1 MPLVESIIVEIANK
15 IVEISN
21 IEKTKW
27 EILEDL
33 KGLTE
38 SNPVSQPN
46 IFKTL
51 LPHAVLSHLTD
62 EHKAAIANHEEHF
75 NNLMEAIITG
85 DRETA
90 KNIILLA
97 LGAGIISAAEATAIR
112 DYADGLVPDPNWQP
126 LLRWVMWRLG
136 RSLTA
141 EEIERAK
148 NYLGY

>member
-1 MPLVESIIVEIANK
+1 MPLV
-15 IVEISN
+15 
-21 IEKTKW
+21 
-27 EILEDL
+27 
-33 KGLTE
+33 
-38 SNPVSQPN
+38 
-46 IFKTL
+46 
-51 LPHAVLSHLTD
+51 
-62 EHKAAIANHEEHF
+62 

-97 LGAGIISAAEATAIR
+97 VGASIISAAEATAIR

-148 NYLGY
+148 AYLGY